1 MTQLTLDTDLT
12 TYQRDSLNIV
22 HSLANNLLTI
32 IDDILDLSKIE
43 AQRMDLENIPFSLRS
58 MVFDALKSV
67 AVKANERSLNLAYE
81 IDGSVPDYIR
91 GDSFRL
97 RQIII
102 NLVGNAIKFTEH
114 GQVKVQICGSSS
126 REKSNCS
133 MDEYC
138 VQFAVSDTGIGIHSE
153 KLNLIFDSFQQAD
166 GSTTRKFG
174 GTGLGLSISRKLV
187 NLMGGDIWIE
197 SVYGHGSTFFFTC
210 RVRRAPPDLIALR
223 PQLQPFRDHA
233 VLFIDQGVTGCTQ
246 LLTSAIRDLGLV
258 PIVTTDEY
266 GPATGGARSVEMP
279 VAYDCVLVDSEAAA
293 RRLRGVERF
302 KYIPIVVVAPRIDI
316 SFKSALEDGVSAYM
330 TTPCLPIDLGNAL
343 LPALQGRATPTGP
356 DASRS
361 FDILLAE
368 DNMVNQRLAVK
379 ILQKYHHTVT
389 VANNGLEALEAIMK
403 RRFDVVLMDVQMPI
417 MFVIL
422 RTFQHEGHARL
433 IRSHTQGRLRS
444 HSAHPRV
451 GGGACAAPHANH
463 RFDSTCHAGGSR
475 EVHTGEH
482 GRQQPPPFP
491 RCALDD

>member
-22 HSLANNLLTI
+22 HSLANSLLTI

-43 AQRMDLENIPFSLRS
+43 AKRMDLENIPFSLRS

-81 IDGSVPDYIR
+81 IDSSVPDYIR

-114 GQVKVQICGSSS
+114 GEVKVRICGSSS
-126 REKSNCS
+126 SHEKSKCS
-133 MDEYC
+133 ADEYC
-138 VQFAVSDTGIGIHSE
+138 VQFAVSDTGIGIHSD
-153 KLNLIFDSFQQAD
+153 KLNLIFDTFQQAD

-187 NLMGGDIWIE
+187 NLMGGEIWIE
-197 SVYGHGSTFFFTC
+197 STFGQGSTFFFTC
-210 RVRRAPPDLIALR
+210 RVRLAPPDLLALR

-233 VLFIDQGVTGCTQ
+233 VLFIDQGETGCTQ
-246 LLTSAIRDLGLV
+246 LLASAIRDLGLV
-258 PIVTTDEY
+258 PIVATNES
-266 GPATGGARSVEMP
+266 GPAAGAARSTGTP
-279 VAYDCVLVDSEAAA
+279 AAYDCVLVDSGAAA

-302 KYIPIVVVAPRIDI
+302 KYIPIVVVAPHIDV

-330 TTPCLPIDLGNAL
+330 TTPCLAIDLGNAL
-343 LPALQGRATPTGP
+343 LPALQGRATPAGP

-368 DNMVNQRLAVK
+368 DNMINQRLAVK

-389 VANNGLEALEAIMK
+389 VANNGLEALEAIK
-403 RRFDVVLMDVQMPI
+403 GRRFDVVLMDVQMPI
-417 MFVIL
+417 MFVIHPFAYCEMTFHTTDAIS
-422 RTFQHEGHARL
+422 RTGAASKPPRASASGRPRMRRTARP
-433 IRSHTQGRLRS
+433 S
-444 HSAHPRV
+444 
-451 GGGACAAPHANH
+451 
-463 RFDSTCHAGGSR
+463 
-475 EVHTGEH
+475 
-482 GRQQPPPFP
+482 
-491 RCALDD
+491 